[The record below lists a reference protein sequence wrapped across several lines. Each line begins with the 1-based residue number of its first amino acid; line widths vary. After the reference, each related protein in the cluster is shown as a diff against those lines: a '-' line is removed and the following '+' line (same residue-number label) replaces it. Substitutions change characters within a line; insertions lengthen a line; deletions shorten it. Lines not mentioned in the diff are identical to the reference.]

1 MNAAEEL
8 EDYVKAAT
16 VWSLGQIGR
25 HTPEHAKAVAFAN
38 VFPKILACYMK
49 TGGNTRNRNELTM
62 EQRQMNLYKKGRER

>member
-49 TGGNTRNRNELTM
+49 TGGNRLIEGTAMNSQWNRD
-62 EQRQMNLYKKGRER
+62 R